1 MPTISIRAHGMS
13 ASKWQQLVNP
23 VTGEIMKLT
32 SIQAPERS
40 NTNGWTANVA
50 RRNEQRLQQIDFD
63 AIDGEAAFVT
73 LTMPK
78 QQMED
83 VSSEQFHRWLNAWL
97 VYMRRRGMRH
107 YYWILE
113 FQASGN
119 PHLHVIVW
127 LSDWRTGGAKR
138 GYEHHIWFGE
148 AGVLE
153 QYKALAY
160 WVKMLNGDGVA
171 AKVDAQ
177 NFQLVELGK
186 SSNVDG
192 ATLESATPERLLM
205 YLAKHAA
212 RGVAHYQ
219 RQISN
224 MPEDWQYRSGRVW
237 GHDGKLPL
245 REQLDYE
252 CSYEVFWAYR
262 RLVRRWVCAN
272 ASTMTDDDKRRRSIT
287 SARRM
292 LRCSRPDVSPYRGV
306 SAWIPSDVASALLD
320 AAEAMGGENEED

>member
-1 MPTISIRAHGMS
+1 MPTISIRAHGLS
-13 ASKWQQLVNP
+13 ASRYQQIINP
-23 VTGEIMKLT
+23 VTGEIVKLT
-32 SIQAPERS
+32 VFQPPER
-40 NTNGWTANVA
+40 TNCGGWTRNVA
-50 RRNEQRLQQIDFD
+50 RRNEQRLQQVDFE
-63 AIDGEAAFVT
+63 AIDGTPAFVT

-78 QQMED
+78 QQMNE
-83 VSSEQFHRWLNAWL
+83 VASKQFHRWLHKFL
-97 VYMRRRGMRH
+97 GYMQLRGCVH

-113 FQASGN
+113 FQSSGN
-119 PHLHVIVW
+119 PHLHILFW
-127 LSDWRTGGAKR
+127 LNGWETGGEKR
-138 GYEHHIWFGE
+138 GFKHHDWD
-148 AGVLE
+148 VVE
-153 QYKALAY
+153 QYRALAY
-160 WVKMLNGDGVA
+160 WVKMLNGDGIF

-192 ATLESATPERLLM
+192 VALESPTPERLLM

-219 RQISN
+219 RQIEN
-224 MPEDWQYRSGRVW
+224 MPEDWKYRSGRVW

-252 CSYEVFWAYR
+252 CSYDVFWQYR
-262 RLVRRWVCAN
+262 RLVRRWVRAN
-272 ASTMTDDDKRRRSIT
+272 ASKMTDDDKRRRSIV

-306 SAWIPSDVASALLD
+306 SAWIPETVAKQLMACVST
-320 AAEAMGGENEED
+320 EGGEA

>member
-192 ATLESATPERLLM
+192 VTLESATPERLLM

>member
-1 MPTISIRAHGMS
+1 MPTISIRAHGVS

-23 VTGEIMKLT
+23 VTGEIMKQT
-32 SIQAPERS
+32 STQAPERS

-50 RRNEQRLQQIDFD
+50 RRNEQTLQQIDFD

-78 QQMED
+78 QQMAD
-83 VSSEQFHRWLNAWL
+83 VSSEQFHKWLNAWL
-97 VYMRRRGMRH
+97 VYIRRRGMRH

-138 GYEHHIWFGE
+138 GYVHHRWD
-148 AGVLE
+148 VVE
-153 QYKALAY
+153 QYRALAY
-160 WVKMLNGDGVA
+160 WAKRLNADGVA

-177 NFQLVELGK
+177 NFQMVELGQ
-186 SSNVDG
+186 SPTVDG
-192 ATLESATPERLLM
+192 VTLESATPERLLM

-219 RQISN
+219 RQIEN
-224 MPEDWQYRSGRVW
+224 MPDDWQFRSGRVW
-237 GHDGKLPL
+237 GHDRGLPL
-245 REQLDYE
+245 REQEDFETDYPT
-252 CSYEVFWAYR
+252 FWTFR

-272 ASTMTDDDKRRRSIT
+272 ASKMTDDDKQRRSIV

-306 SAWIPSDVASALLD
+306 SAWLPASVASQLLD
-320 AAEAMGGENEED
+320 AAEAMGGDYEED